1 MKLQNLGSALS
12 ALSGPRSPPR
22 PSGMVFCAGL
32 GVLRSGGG
40 DDGGRAGP
48 GSVTKAGKIRS
59 ESLNSSALRAVVV
72 EVVEVVVVMEVVE
85 EVEVVVG
92 LGLGVVARK
101 AGTTCCCW
109 LGNCTPISCGKGAL
123 AEPGPA
129 PGSGSWKLRRTS
141 KQSSLSRSR
150 HSYL

>member
-59 ESLNSSALRAVVV
+59 ESLNSSVLRVV
-72 EVVEVVVVMEVVE
+72 EMVV
-85 EVEVVVG
+85 VEVVVG

-123 AEPGPA
+123 AELGPA